1 MVASS
6 EKDFCKKQP
15 LLLTIIN
22 RIVKRIII
30 LSVGTATP
38 HVIKAI
44 SEAFEINQELLFKIL
59 YNAPAVFLDHA
70 EEALAEKAYRI
81 LTELGLEVLIQN
93 TDEKPPVSSD
103 PLDLAVHIH
112 NPVKLSTV
120 SKQLSEF
127 LGCSESESL
136 QLLLNEPCVVLGGVS
151 MATAESLQKR
161 IDAEVI
167 ASNPKLDLYT
177 IEFTANAE
185 TDRLKLIN
193 LIKSLEV
200 KLPDGETRWVR
211 NLTYDQLNQFLT
223 RYRSQHEVKIYNQSY
238 SRFRVLLE
246 NFELKNAAQTNF
258 LVREIGMPE
267 EVIEEIH
274 ANLPVLLDESVNYGT
289 LQEKLALYK
298 EAGLQCTG
306 EQIPFGKYLIHVS
319 NITDPAKTREILDR
333 FYKDIKLDGNSSVW
347 KAPLQLESMLSRFLE
362 QQLEYIGCEI
372 EYEY

>member
-1 MVASS
+1 M
-6 EKDFCKKQP
+6 
-15 LLLTIIN
+15 
-22 RIVKRIII
+22 KRIII

-70 EEALAEKAYRI
+70 EETLAEKAHHI

-103 PLDLAVHIH
+103 PLDLAVHID
-112 NPVKLSTV
+112 NPVKLNTV

-136 QLLLNEPCVVLGGVS
+136 QLLLNEPSVVLGGVS

-185 TDRLKLIN
+185 NDRLKLIN
-193 LIKSLEV
+193 LIKSLEI
-200 KLPDGETRWVR
+200 KIPDGETRWAR
-211 NLTYDQLNQFLT
+211 NLTYDQLSQFIT
-223 RYRSQHEVKIYNQSY
+223 RYRSQHEVKVYNQSY
-238 SRFRVLLE
+238 SRFRILLE
-246 NFELKNAAQTNF
+246 NFDLENAAQTDF
-258 LVREIGMPE
+258 LVREIGMPQ
-267 EVIEEIH
+267 EVLEEIH

-289 LQEKLALYK
+289 LIENLALYK
-298 EAGLQCTG
+298 EAGLTCT
-306 EQIPFGKYLIHVS
+306 EEKIPFGRYRIHVS

-333 FYKDIKLDGNSSVW
+333 FYKDIAFDGNTGVW
-347 KAPLQLESMLSRFLE
+347 KAPLQLESMLSRLLE
-362 QQLEYIGCEI
+362 QQLEYLGCEI